1 MISKAYVRI
10 AAIFR
15 EALEDAYADN
25 ASPEDIER
33 LVDLALASADIFAVS
48 NLRFDRDRFIQA
60 CGL

>member
-15 EALEDAYADN
+15 ETLEDAYAAN
-25 ASPEDIER
+25 ATPEDIQR

-48 NLRFDRDRFIQA
+48 NLRFDRDRFLKA